1 MILFT
6 IIGALI
12 GAGFASG
19 QEIYLFFYRFGKN
32 GILGI
37 ILCSIIL
44 GYVINKTLKIIYE
57 NEISTYSDF
66 LNYIFFNKTYLTN
79 VTNIIINIFLGMTF
93 FIMISGFGTYFYQE
107 FRNK

>member
-32 GILGI
+32 GIWGI
-37 ILCSIIL
+37 ILCSLIF
-44 GYVINKTLKIIYE
+44 GYVINKTLNLIYKYPI
-57 NEISTYSDF
+57 NTYKDF
-66 LNYIFFNKTYLTN
+66 LDSIFSNK
-79 VTNIIINIFLGMTF
+79 
-93 FIMISGFGTYFYQE
+93 FI
-107 FRNK
+107 